1 MFVSHQ
7 CNRSKA
13 NSRPVKH
20 QFAQS
25 WIGIAIVTGASLA
38 LNNTKLSGE
47 SELMT
52 GSHNFWTC
60 QKATNHYSSVV
71 HHSTFFFQF
80 LFFRV
85 KWDSLFGIA

>member
-7 CNRSKA
+7 CNQSKA
-13 NSRPVKH
+13 NSRPVKY

-25 WIGIAIVTGASLA
+25 CIGIAIVTGASLA
-38 LNNTKLSGE
+38 FNNTKLSGE

-52 GSHNFWTC
+52 GSHYFWSC
-60 QKATNHYSSVV
+60 QIATNHYSSVV
-71 HHSTFFFQF
+71 YHSTFFFQV

-85 KWDSLFGIA
+85 NWDSLFGIA